1 VGGPV
6 GEVLVNGR
14 SWIRGLHLCD
24 LLLGLGS
31 HWARPC
37 PRAVDVRGTS
47 WIVRA
52 ELGQFRTGFSHSDF
66 RGLGRLPL
74 GSVLVCAA

>member
-1 VGGPV
+1 MVGA
-6 GEVLVNGR
+6 
-14 SWIRGLHLCD
+14 
-24 LLLGLGS
+24 GS
-31 HWARPC
+31 GACTVAICCSDWAPIGRPC